1 MDDPSIP
8 SAPPVR
14 APAQQALTGSEVRF
28 DTVEGKVSVRE
39 IHSRALQP

>member
-1 MDDPSIP
+1 MDDPLIH

-14 APAQQALTGSEVRF
+14 APAQQVMRGSELRF

-39 IHSRALQP
+39 IHSGALQP